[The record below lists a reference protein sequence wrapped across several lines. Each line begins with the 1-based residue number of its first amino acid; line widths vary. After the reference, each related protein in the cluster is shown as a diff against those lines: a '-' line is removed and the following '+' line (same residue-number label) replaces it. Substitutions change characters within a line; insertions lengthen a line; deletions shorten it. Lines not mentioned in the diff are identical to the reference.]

1 MNLVTRHSSLV
12 TRHSSL
18 LSHHPSPDTRHSS
31 LVLAALAAFAA
42 NAASFDAVTNLTTCA
57 QNVRNDFKAALKSAV
72 NAGDMAAFKTLL
84 DRLGHEPSVTPQ
96 VFDLWNSAAWAL
108 ADDAAVLAKKKPAE
122 QAEIVAG
129 FREGGTTFGLNNR
142 PLEIGGRPALAAA
155 RLADAESVL
164 LEMMPQKG
172 LSVANEGRRDC
183 TLLSMQNKVGTNK
196 GKADAAQRV
205 RDFALAAKPVTRD
218 DTNAVFSAVGAF
230 FDYKR
235 ENGDWDGYA
244 AFARDCQKAL
254 APVYG
259 ASVLNLKGRE
269 LGAYHRAHDEKAYDA
284 LAAEMAALPANA
296 ATLAAYFA
304 AKDTIQHRS
313 QNQSWA
319 KVLELFKRF
328 TDARATLKPSD
339 HARLAELLYNA
350 AKARGDVA
358 EAKALYAELEK
369 IKADTTAAWNAESAR
384 EKAAREAKQP
394 FTRDPSIPKPEGLV
408 DRVRPGHAS
417 FLRDKHAF
425 ADAIP
430 LYRQLT
436 TPRNVN
442 TYYDLGY
449 VCTAA
454 GDRDGALAAFAVVKT
469 NAQAKAEIK
478 FRVCAIEAA
487 LQARDAA
494 DFARRVAALRK
505 MSDADG
511 AEGES
516 AYDADVRFFLRVRNA
531 GRTVYAL
538 WPDPAH
544 RDYVD
549 ALLKLTRTLEV
560 PEDKVSYTAKFA
572 EGAPH
577 TAEAALATGIFDKY
591 PVENRFGKYSVYS
604 DVAASWQGN
613 HHAKELKLIKTNPD
627 IPRLPADQPGKEGA
641 VVVLYDTTGVHFY
654 IRMND
659 PDAIKS
665 RDGYAD
671 GARIEFSILPGT
683 ACNWHWNLVS
693 VRHPEKSY
701 DVEWDAPFPGRRLT
715 ADAIKVDTVSTENC
729 HAFHIFAPW
738 LICYDH
744 LPKKGDTWRFVLCA
758 HWAGIFGSLGGG
770 GVHEL
775 GRGMLLSFD
784 MNDATYDK
792 IRLGTLRQAVGDYQS
807 VRSQWEN
814 AEFWGDLHLGDP
826 AFWNEVVKPWL
837 AELDEAAK
845 SVTSGEELP
854 RATVDKLIRER
865 LSDFADFR
873 LSLDAKR
880 AAWLKDRLYVE

>member
-1 MNLVTRHSSLV
+1 MNLFTRHSSRVTRHSSFVL
-12 TRHSSL
+12 R
-18 LSHHPSPDTRHSS
+18 PSYF
-31 LVLAALAAFAA
+31 VLAAFSAVAAK
-42 NAASFDAVTNLTTCA
+42 AASFDAVTNLTTCA
-57 QNVRNDFKAALKSAV
+57 QNVRNDFKTALKTAV
-72 NAGDMAAFKTLL
+72 SAGDMAAFKALL
-84 DRLGHEPSVTPQ
+84 DRLSREPSVTPQ

-164 LEMMPQKG
+164 LEMMPQKD
-172 LSVANEGRRDC
+172 LSVATEGRRDC

-205 RDFALAAKPVTRD
+205 RDFSLGAKPVTRD

-284 LAAEMAALPANA
+284 LAAEMAALPADA

-304 AKDTIQHRS
+304 AKDTIQFRN
-313 QNQSWA
+313 QNQAWA
-319 KVLELFKRF
+319 KVLALFKRF

-339 HARLAELLYNA
+339 HARLVELLHNA
-350 AKARGDVA
+350 AKARGDIA

-369 IKADTTAAWNAESAR
+369 IKTDTTAAWNAESAR

-425 ADAIP
+425 ADAVP
-430 LYRQLT
+430 LYRQMA

-449 VCTAA
+449 VSAAA

-469 NAQAKAEIK
+469 NVQAKSDVK
-478 FRVCAIEAA
+478 FRACAIEAA
-487 LQARDAA
+487 LLARDAA
-494 DFARRVAALRK
+494 DFAKRVAALRK
-505 MSDADG
+505 MSDAEG

-516 AYDADVRFFLRVRNA
+516 AYDSDVRFLLRVRNA
-531 GRTVYAL
+531 SRTVYAL

-544 RDYVD
+544 RDYPD
-549 ALLKLTRTLEV
+549 ALLKLTRTLEA
-560 PEDKVSYTAKFA
+560 PEDKVSYTAKFLD
-572 EGAPH
+572 GAPH
-577 TAEAALATGIFDKY
+577 TAEAALATGIFEKY

-613 HHAKELKLIKTNPD
+613 PHAKELKLLTTNSD
-627 IPRLPADQPGKEGA
+627 AAGTF
-641 VVVLYDTTGVHFY
+641 VLYDTTGVHFY

-659 PDAIKS
+659 PDAVKS

-671 GARIEFSILPGT
+671 GARIEFSIMPGKE
-683 ACNWHWNLVS
+683 CNWHWNLVS

-715 ADAIKVDTVSTENC
+715 ADVIKVDTVSTENC

-792 IRLGTLRQAVGDYQS
+792 IRLGALRQAIGDYQA

-826 AFWNEVVKPWL
+826 EFWNEVVKPWL
-837 AELDEAAK
+837 AELDETAK
-845 SVTSGEELP
+845 SVTSGEDLP
-854 RATVDKLIRER
+854 LATVDKLIREH
-865 LSDFADFR
+865 LADFADFR
-873 LSLDAKR
+873 LALDAKR
-880 AAWLKDRLYVE
+880 TAWLKAKLFAE

>member
-1 MNLVTRHSSLV
+1 MNLFSR
-12 TRHSSL
+12 R
-18 LSHHPSPDTRHSS
+18 SS

-42 NAASFDAVTNLTTCA
+42 HAADFDAVTNLTTCA
-57 QNVRNDFKAALKSAV
+57 QTVRNDFKAALKTAV
-72 NAGDMAAFKTLL
+72 NAGDMAAFKALL
-84 DRLGHEPSVTPQ
+84 ARLGREPSVTPQ
-96 VFDLWNSAAWAL
+96 VFDLWNAAAWAL

-172 LSVANEGRRDC
+172 LSVANEGRRDS

-196 GKADAAQRV
+196 GKADAAKRLH
-205 RDFALAAKPVTRD
+205 DFALAAKPVTRD

-254 APVYG
+254 APMYG

-284 LAAEMAALPANA
+284 LAAEMAALPADA

-304 AKDTIQHRS
+304 AKDTIQNRN
-313 QNQSWA
+313 QNQAWT
-319 KVLELFKRF
+319 KVLALFKRF
-328 TDARATLKPSD
+328 TDVRATLKPSD

-350 AKARGDVA
+350 AKARGDIA
-358 EAKALYAELEK
+358 EAKARYAELEK

-384 EKAAREAKQP
+384 EKAARSAKQP

-425 ADAIP
+425 ADAVP
-430 LYRQLT
+430 FYRQMA

-449 VCTAA
+449 VCAAA
-454 GDRDGALAAFAVVKT
+454 GDRDGAFAAFAVVKT
-469 NAQAKAEIK
+469 NAQAKADVK

-494 DFARRVAALRK
+494 DFAKRVAALRK
-505 MSDADG
+505 MSDAEG

-516 AYDADVRFFLRVRNA
+516 AYDADVRFLLRVRNA
-531 GRTVYAL
+531 SRTVYSL

-544 RDYVD
+544 RDYPD
-549 ALLKLTRTLEV
+549 ALLKLSRTLEV
-560 PEDKVSYTAKFA
+560 PEDKVSYTAKFLD
-572 EGAPH
+572 GAPR
-577 TAEAALATGIFDKY
+577 TAEAALATGIFEKY

-613 HHAKELKLIKTNPD
+613 HHAKELKLIKTCPD
-627 IPRLPADQPGKEGA
+627 IPRLQADQPGKEGA

-659 PDAIKS
+659 PDAVKS

-671 GARIEFSILPGT
+671 GARTSRSTPSRPRRATPSTSSRRGWSATTTSRRRATPGASSSART
-683 ACNWHWNLVS
+683 
-693 VRHPEKSY
+693 
-701 DVEWDAPFPGRRLT
+701 G
-715 ADAIKVDTVSTENC
+715 
-729 HAFHIFAPW
+729 
-738 LICYDH
+738 
-744 LPKKGDTWRFVLCA
+744 
-758 HWAGIFGSLGGG
+758 
-770 GVHEL
+770 
-775 GRGMLLSFD
+775 
-784 MNDATYDK
+784 
-792 IRLGTLRQAVGDYQS
+792 
-807 VRSQWEN
+807 
-814 AEFWGDLHLGDP
+814 P
-826 AFWNEVVKPWL
+826 AFSAPS
-837 AELDEAAK
+837 AAAA
-845 SVTSGEELP
+845 SMSSGAACSFP
-854 RATVDKLIRER
+854 STCRTRITRKCVSARCAR
-865 LSDFADFR
+865 LSATTR
-873 LSLDAKR
+873 PSAPSGRTPSSGATCTSATPPSGTRSSSPGSPNSTPTPSSSRR
-880 AAWLKDRLYVE
+880 ARPTTPPSTASAASASPTSPTSASRWTPSAPPG